1 MDAERKNYYDI
12 LDVEMGASPNQIEQ
26 AYLRARNAY
35 SSDSVALY
43 SLMTREECEAILN
56 QIEEAYSVLGF
67 PEKRKE
73 YDRVRGFNKNDPSS
87 SEKSE
92 ARVVPDVQYEDYSS
106 NLMEAKVS
114 KISAQKKFALEF
126 QEDSEMNRRIRE
138 CSEFTGS
145 FLKEIREYKNV
156 SIERMAEM
164 TRISKTLIKA
174 IETEDLPKLPAE
186 VYVRGYVYQLAK
198 VLKLNPEMVAASFIL
213 HYKKLKSQNNG

>member
-1 MDAERKNYYDI
+1 
-12 LDVEMGASPNQIEQ
+12 
-26 AYLRARNAY
+26 
-35 SSDSVALY
+35 
-43 SLMTREECEAILN
+43 
-56 QIEEAYSVLGF
+56 
-67 PEKRKE
+67 
-73 YDRVRGFNKNDPSS
+73 
-87 SEKSE
+87 
-92 ARVVPDVQYEDYSS
+92 
-106 NLMEAKVS
+106 MEAKVS

>member
-12 LDVEMGASPNQIEQ
+12 LDVEMSASPNQIEQ

-43 SLMTREECEAILN
+43 SLMTKEECEAILN
-56 QIEEAYSVLGF
+56 QVEEAYSVLGF

-73 YDRVRGFNKNDPSS
+73 YDRVRGFNKNDQSS
-87 SEKSE
+87 SENSE
-92 ARVVPDVQYEDYSS
+92 VRIVPDVQYEDYSS
-106 NLMEAKVS
+106 ILMEAKVS

-126 QEDSEMNRRIRE
+126 EEDSEMNRKIRE
-138 CSEFTGS
+138 CSEFTGA
-145 FLKEIREYKNV
+145 FLREIREYKNV

-164 TRISKTLIKA
+164 TRISKTLINA

-186 VYVRGYVYQLAK
+186 VYVRGYVYQFAK
-198 VLKLNPEMVAASFIL
+198 VLKLNPELVAASFIL
-213 HYKKLKSQNNG
+213 HYKKLKSQV